1 MQYNYNLV
9 STDAASG
16 SSGFIHVAQERDQI
30 SGIILGIPLAV
41 DLKIAL

>member
-9 STDAASG
+9 SADASSG

-30 SGIILGIPLAV
+30 SRTILGIPLAV
-41 DLKIAL
+41 DLKIAH